1 MIIRILGE
9 GQFLLDDSHLDRI
22 NAIDN
27 QIVSH
32 VSEENRAEFARD
44 LAKLISTVKELAKP
58 LEPAQIVPSDII
70 IPQSDMS
77 FEQARQVFRDD
88 GLIKG

>member
-9 GQFLLDDSHLDRI
+9 GQFLLDDRYLEKI

-32 VSEENRAEFARD
+32 VSANNRAEFSRD
-44 LAKLISTVKELAKP
+44 LTKLILAVKELSKP
-58 LEPAQIVPSDII
+58 LDPSQIVPSDII
-70 IPQSDMS
+70 IPPSDLS
-77 FEQARQVFRDD
+77 FEEARQIFCGD